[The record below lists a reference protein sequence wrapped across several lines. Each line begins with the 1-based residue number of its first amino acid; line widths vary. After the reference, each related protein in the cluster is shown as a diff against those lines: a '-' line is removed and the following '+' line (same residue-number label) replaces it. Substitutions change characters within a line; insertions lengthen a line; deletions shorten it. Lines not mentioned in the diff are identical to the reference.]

1 MPRGRKGFGG
11 SEKGLAQMRAFPPQA
26 HTALAAS
33 YPERV
38 TLLSHALC
46 DHPLLTLDALVA
58 LAAALPESSVEYN
71 PGNLPIG
78 IDPADVPSPRLSI
91 SETIRGIEEN
101 GSWMV
106 LKRIEQHPDYAALLA
121 DVLSEI
127 EPLVRARTG
136 GMLGQ
141 EGFVFIS
148 SPGAVTPFHFD
159 PEHNILMQIR
169 GSKVMTVFPAGD
181 EVLVS
186 AEAEEQF
193 HLGEHHRNQPWQDEF
208 AARGTAH
215 PLSPGEA
222 LYVPV
227 KAPHWVKNGPNVSI
241 SLSVTWR
248 SEWSYEEAY
257 ARGFNHMLRKKGLTP
272 DAPARYPERNRV
284 KSLSYRILKRAGLS
298 G

>member
-1 MPRGRKGFGG
+1 MT
-11 SEKGLAQMRAFPPQA
+11 AFPPQA
-26 HTALAAS
+26 QAALASA

-38 TLLSHALC
+38 TKLSHQLS
-46 DHPLLTLDALVA
+46 DHPLLTLEALVT

-91 SETIRGIEEN
+91 AETIRGIEEN

-106 LKRIEQHPDYAALLA
+106 LKRIEQHSDYAALLSESLA
-121 DVLSEI
+121 EI
-127 EPLVRARTG
+127 EPLVRERTG

-141 EGFVFIS
+141 EGFIFIS
-148 SPGAVTPFHFD
+148 SPAAVTPFHFD

-169 GSKVMTVFPAGD
+169 GSKIMTVFPAGD
-181 EVLVS
+181 EALVS
-186 AEAEEQF
+186 AEAEELF
-193 HLGEHHRNQPWQDEF
+193 HLGEHHRNQPWQEEF
-208 AARGTAH
+208 AVLGTPY
-215 PLSPGEA
+215 PLAQGEA
-222 LYVPV
+222 IYVPV
-227 KAPHWVKNGPNVSI
+227 KAPHWVQNGPQVSI

-257 ARGFNHMLRKKGLTP
+257 ARGFNHILRKRGLTP
-272 DAPARYPERNRV
+272 AAPSRYPDRNKA
-284 KSLSYRILKRAGLS
+284 KSIAYRIIKRAGLS